1 MVAGKKQAQEFTNDK
16 KLFMITTVLSQIFCS
31 LSFHVF
37 ENYLSDHLS
46 ETTVGS
52 LLSWSCSTSH
62 LFEQKIIALC
72 HYKEPE
78 ILGI

>member
-16 KLFMITTVLSQIFCS
+16 KLFIITTVLSQIFCS

-37 ENYLSDHLS
+37 ENHLSNHLS
-46 ETTVGS
+46 ETTGS
-52 LLSWSCSTSH
+52 LPNWSCSTSH
-62 LFEQKIIALC
+62 LFEQKIIALW